1 MIKLSYNQVMNI
13 QESATKKLLDYID
26 RFFQKE
32 NEIST
37 INFYYPDFDKRRTRI
52 AFNVWVSLD
61 YKTKYGKN
69 FIDHFLEEESYR
81 LDKYEK
87 VILEER
93 NKSHISIYEIK
104 NIQGDLM
111 HVEDLLLRKEHL
123 VWEPELSKFIDKNEL
138 VFGRVANVIVGE
150 KFVGDVNF
158 LPNFLKDEFVGGV
171 FIDFNKTRLNNSKL
185 SIEEYLREYS
195 LHIYEIYTNCIYS
208 IAEDSYESSEF
219 EYELEEFADYLLNV
233 ECLSDST
240 LKKHMENL
248 MYFYEY
254 YLVDKGITLYDI
266 DEIDIEDFIID
277 AINDNLISSQAELNS
292 YIATLK
298 KYIKFLQDDNPDYKE
313 TYNEIL
319 EISRNRITYFDSKK
333 IEMDIPLI
341 YNESIVKIL
350 EDENIS
356 TFTFIKDYEKFLY
369 YINNHK
375 VELTSVNKF
384 IKRKH
389 IKNINAKLTNSIE
402 TNKNTNQIDIPLIH
416 LFYKFSIDQDIL
428 RIYNNTLVESDNMS
442 GYFFLNQNQKIA
454 LFINYIWNIAN
465 WSELCKK
472 NDIANLE
479 FKNRL
484 ILLSNIERLKEN
496 TWYNYSEIKM
506 PSLNTNDIFELNS
519 LTVTPAFDIILYYF
533 SCMNLVELKQNSK
546 SIDEILITLLG
557 KKIFKILKQNPN
569 IKNSKDPD
577 PGKVISLDEYRTNKD
592 KA

>member
-1 MIKLSYNQVMNI
+1 MIKLSYSQVMGI

-26 RFFQKE
+26 RFLQRE
-32 NEIST
+32 NGIST
-37 INFYYPDFDKRRTRI
+37 IDFCYPNFDKRRTRV

-69 FIDHFLEEESYR
+69 FIEHFLEEEPYR

-87 VILEER
+87 IILEER

-104 NIQGDLM
+104 NIQGDLI

-171 FIDFNKTRLNNSKL
+171 FVDFNKTRLNNLEL
-185 SIEEYLREYS
+185 SMEEYLREYS
-195 LHIYEIYTNCIYS
+195 LHVYEIYTNCVYS
-208 IAEDSYESSEF
+208 IAEDSYENSEF
-219 EYELEEFADYLLNV
+219 EHELEEFADYLLNV

-254 YLVDKGITLYDI
+254 YLVDKGMTLYDI
-266 DEIDIEDFIID
+266 DEISIEDFIID
-277 AINDNLISSQAELNS
+277 AINDNLISSQVELNS
-292 YIATLK
+292 YIATFK

-313 TYNEIL
+313 SYDEIL
-319 EISRNRITYFDSKK
+319 EISRNRFTYFDSKK
-333 IEMDIPLI
+333 IRMDIPLI

-356 TFTFIKDYEKFLY
+356 TFTFIKDYENFLY
-369 YINNHK
+369 CMNNHK
-375 VELTSVNKF
+375 IELTSVNKF
-384 IKRKH
+384 IKRKY
-389 IKNINAKLTNSIE
+389 INIINAKLINSIE
-402 TNKNTNQIDIPLIH
+402 TNENANQIDVPLIH
-416 LFYKFSIDQDIL
+416 LFYKFSIDQNIL
-428 RIYNNTLVESDNMS
+428 RIYNNALVESDNMS
-442 GYFFLNQNQKIA
+442 EYFFLNQNQKIA

-472 NDIANLE
+472 NDMANLE

-484 ILLSNIERLKEN
+484 TLLSNLERLKEN

-506 PSLNTNDIFELNS
+506 PSPNTNDTFELIP
-519 LTVTPAFDIILYYF
+519 LTVTPVFDTVLYYF

-546 SIDEILITLLG
+546 SIDEILITPLG
-557 KKIFKILKQNPN
+557 KKVFKILKQNSNTKSPGDPN
-569 IKNSKDPD
+569 S
-577 PGKVISLDEYRTNKD
+577 GRVISLDEYRTNKD

>member
-208 IAEDSYESSEF
+208 IAEDSYDSSEF

-319 EISRNRITYFDSKK
+319 EISRNRFTYFDSKK

>member
-319 EISRNRITYFDSKK
+319 EISRNRFTYFDSKK

-557 KKIFKILKQNPN
+557 KKIFKILKHNPN

>member
-319 EISRNRITYFDSKK
+319 EISRNRFTYFDSKK